1 MKKWLT
7 MTVEVGGGGGVS
19 KIWHFRG
26 DVIFEWFLSKN
37 WNGKYSQELLDYA
50 KQSVATSATKVATDT
65 FKTAS
70 KKAIQKIAEWTGD
83 LLGNEI
89 RDKITRIALQIVPV
103 ATLSKSTTPFKTEN
117 TAKSLLEI
125 PNKIYKMG
133 WNNVM
138 WHS

>member
-1 MKKWLT
+1 M
-7 MTVEVGGGGGVS
+7 GGGVS

-26 DVIFEWFLSKN
+26 DVIFEWSLSKN
-37 WNGKYSQELLDYA
+37 WNGKYSQELLHYA
-50 KQSVATSATKVATDT
+50 KQSVATRATKVATDT

-70 KKAIQKIAEWTGD
+70 KKAVQKIAEWTGD

-103 ATLSKSTTPFKTEN
+103 ATLSKSTTPFITEN